1 MAERSSV
8 HCEPQLLA
16 LVAIGEAPPNDVF
29 ARHMTTCPDCSAEF
43 TRLNDVRGLAVASL
57 GERAYIQ
64 PPGRVWATIEESAG
78 EAGSM
83 PTLVIEGL
91 SDDFAPAPE
100 PSAGH
105 AWVWWLVALL
115 VVIATIVGLI
125 VTH

>member
-29 ARHMTTCPDCSAEF
+29 ARHMTTCPECNAEF

-64 PPGRVWATIEESAG
+64 PPGRVWATIEDSAG

-83 PTLVIEGL
+83 PTLAIEGL
-91 SDDFAPAPE
+91 TPDFRSTGEPAL
-100 PSAGH
+100 SR
-105 AWVWWLVALL
+105 AWVWWLVTLM
-115 VVIATIVGLI
+115 VVLATVAGLI
-125 VTH
+125 VTQ